1 MTVTA
6 EIDIESATGRRI
18 VRELEKHHKVVKL
31 NYPIVNELQDEGTRT
46 YTYQEFKE
54 NVKLEFK
61 KRYGVGFD
69 NV

>member
-6 EIDIESATGRRI
+6 EINIESATGRRI

-31 NYPIVNELQDEGTRT
+31 NYPISSELQDEGSRT
-46 YTYQEFKE
+46 YSYQEFKE

-61 KRYGVGFD
+61 KRYGVDFD

>member
-6 EIDIESATGRRI
+6 EINIESATGRRI

-31 NYPIVNELQDEGTRT
+31 NYPNTNELQVDDSQT
-46 YTYQEFKE
+46 YSYQEFKE

-61 KRYGVGFD
+61 KRYGVEFD